1 MTASPRPPRRGAGSG
16 HFEAFHGRGMAA
28 QAVARWSALPDLR
41 ELTLFYSTSATN
53 HASQRVATNLGL
65 SFIGPTSEI
74 PGT

>member
-1 MTASPRPPRRGAGSG
+1 
-16 HFEAFHGRGMAA
+16 MAA
-28 QAVARWSALPDLR
+28 QAVASWCALPALR